1 MLSSDPAKKDLKKDT
16 EKHRL
21 ARGGPRVRRALERVR
36 VRAVPASPA
45 PIYVNAGHWPR
56 VECDAPEIVYY
67 LRESASLRQGQRPAT
82 PSNAFDIYIA
92 ID

>member
-1 MLSSDPAKKDLKKDT
+1 MGAIRRRGHLGSVLSSDPAKKDLKKDT

-45 PIYVNAGHWPR
+45 PIYVNAGH
-56 VECDAPEIVYY
+56 ELA
-67 LRESASLRQGQRPAT
+67 ASRM
-82 PSNAFDIYIA
+82 
-92 ID
+92 